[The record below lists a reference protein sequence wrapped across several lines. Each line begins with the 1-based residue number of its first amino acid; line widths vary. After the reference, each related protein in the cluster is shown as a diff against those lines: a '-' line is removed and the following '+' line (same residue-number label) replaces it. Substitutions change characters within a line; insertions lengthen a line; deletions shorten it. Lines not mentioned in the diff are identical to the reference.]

1 MKTTELYDHL
11 EHLQAELDSVTRFE
25 KERSL
30 IAVAEECERRARE
43 LRSRIGGLSSMR
55 EDLCLGFAASEFDT
69 FATDLRK
76 LAG

>member
-30 IAVAEECERRARE
+30 IAVAEECERRADRVLRGIRAGYEFKRRVATELRE
-43 LRSRIGGLSSMR
+43 L
-55 EDLCLGFAASEFDT
+55 
-69 FATDLRK
+69 ATDLRR
-76 LAG
+76 LADAGS